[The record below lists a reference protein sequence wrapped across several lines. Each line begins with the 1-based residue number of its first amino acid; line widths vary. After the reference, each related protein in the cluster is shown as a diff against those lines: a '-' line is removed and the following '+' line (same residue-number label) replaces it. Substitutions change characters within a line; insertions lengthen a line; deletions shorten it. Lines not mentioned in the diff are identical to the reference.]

1 MNRLSTS
8 LGSYPLSSPLIAASG
23 TLGSLVEFAD
33 VVDFSV
39 YGAATAKSVSPEPW
53 QGNAVPRLAHTH
65 SGILNAIGIQNPG
78 IESWIASYAEGLRNL
93 PTEVWG
99 SVVAHGIDGFHVVA
113 SSMADAGVAA
123 IEINLSC
130 PNLAGATFALEPSIS
145 ADVVAAVRDAT
156 DLPIGAKLS
165 SDAQPISAVA
175 QAVSDAGAD
184 WVIVSNTV
192 MGASI
197 DPVTRRPLLSGL
209 IGGYSGAPI
218 RPIAIRSVLEI
229 SRDLPDLAIVGCGG
243 VSKAEHVIEFL
254 LAGASAVA
262 IGSAHFKSPRVAGRI
277 SRDLTRFLK
286 KHDIVSISELI
297 GAYERW

>member
-1 MNRLSTS
+1 MIDLSTS
-8 LGSYPLSSPLIAASG
+8 LGPHPLSSPLIAASG
-23 TLGSLVEFAD
+23 TLGSLVEFVD

-53 QGNAVPRLAHTH
+53 QGNTIPRLAHSN
-65 SGILNAIGIQNPG
+65 SGMLNTIGIQNPG
-78 IESWIASYAEGLRNL
+78 IERWIEAYAAQLRTL

-99 SVVAHGIDGFHVVA
+99 SVVAHDIDGFHLVA

-130 PNLAGATFALEPSIS
+130 PNLAGAPFALDPSIS

-184 WVIVSNTV
+184 WVVVSNTV

-197 DPVTRRPLLSGL
+197 DPVTRKPLLSGL

-218 RPIAIRSVLEI
+218 RPLAIRSVLEI
-229 SRDLPDLAIVGCGG
+229 SRDVPDLTIVGCGG

-262 IGSAHFKSPRVAGRI
+262 IGSAHFKSPRIAGRI
-277 SRDLTRFLK
+277 ARDLARFCK
-286 KHDIVSISELI
+286 KHDISTISELI
-297 GAYERW
+297 GAYEPW